1 VNSSSSDYQTLLASA
16 ADAKRPTPAV
26 MVAALSEAEQ
36 TARQQKSVIPFESL
50 LGEWRL
56 CFATGASKKKGRQVK
71 LGRGY
76 YLPKFI
82 PASIAFTQ
90 DAESALTGTVTN
102 KLLVGSI
109 YIQFTGPC
117 RYPGKKNLLVFDFT
131 QIQLKVLGLPV
142 YQGKIRSG
150 KDGIKDFAKI
160 SIADLPFFAFF
171 WAGENSIAARGRGGG
186 LALWVRDRSTPAL
199 SSE

>member
-1 VNSSSSDYQTLLASA
+1 VNISSSDYQTILDSA
-16 ADAKRPTPAV
+16 AQSTKPTTGE
-26 MVAALSEAEQ
+26 MVAALSEAER
-36 TARQQKSVIPFESL
+36 TARKQKLAIPFESL

-56 CFATGASKKKGRQVK
+56 CFATGATKKKGAQVK

-90 DAESALTGTVTN
+90 NSDSLLTGTVTN

-131 QIQLKVLGLPV
+131 QIQLKVLGITV

-150 KDGIKDFAKI
+150 KKGIKDFAKI
-160 SIADLPFFAFF
+160 SISDLPFFAFF

-186 LALWVRDRSTPAL
+186 LALWVRDRSDAQD
-199 SSE
+199 

>member
-1 VNSSSSDYQTLLASA
+1 MNISSSNDRILNSA
-16 ADAKRPTPAV
+16 ADADRPTTTA
-26 MVAALSEAEQ
+26 MVAALSEAET
-36 TARQQKSVIPFESL
+36 TARQQKLVIPFESL

-56 CFATGASKKKGRQVK
+56 CFATGASKKKGRHVK

-90 DAESALTGTVTN
+90 DADSAITGTVTN

-117 RYPGKKNLLVFDFT
+117 RYPGKKNLLIFDFT
-131 QIQLKVLGLPV
+131 QIQLKVLGIPV

-150 KDGIKDFAKI
+150 KDGIKDFTKI
-160 SIADLPFFAFF
+160 AIADLPFFAFF
-171 WAGENSIAARGRGGG
+171 WAGENGIAARGRGGG
-186 LALWVRDRSTPAL
+186 LALWVRDRSASPA
-199 SSE
+199 SE